1 MNRILCQTFS
11 DIVLTLIPENGT
23 TDQVFKKHSSM
34 SPARALYCSLVLMLL
49 LPLLASAQDKQKLV
63 ILHTNDMHSRLEGYA
78 PSGEYSPLTVNDDK
92 TTGGFSRIAALIER
106 ERSQLPEATLVV
118 DAGDFLMG
126 TIFHPL
132 EEKTGFQIPL
142 MAEMGYE
149 VMALGNH
156 EFDYGPA
163 VLARIIERSVQNG
176 PVPQLLLGNGDF
188 DANDTRDDGLED
200 LFKKGVISRTMVIE
214 KNGLK
219 IGLFSLMGSDADEVA
234 PYAPPVKF
242 SRQISSARRMVREL
256 DKKGCDLIIC
266 LSHSGLA
273 RDKRGEWSGEDV
285 KLASKVKGL
294 DIIISGHSHSKLPEP
309 LEVKGVTIVQ
319 TGSYGSS
326 VGRLD
331 LEVSE
336 GEVVVNGYRLIPVDD
351 TFAGDPEVQRK
362 IVAQKGVIE
371 NELLLP
377 LGYEITK
384 PLISTSFE
392 LRCDEIPDQLEK
404 SNLGPLVADAIYNYV
419 NSSSERGTDI
429 AMVAAGVIR
438 DAIVPGANSVQ
449 DIFRVMS
456 LGSGNDNI
464 PGYPIATVYVTGKE
478 LKSVIEILLV
488 AWKSSPSNYCYYS
501 GIEVE
506 YDPGRGLLRKI
517 SSMTLHR
524 SDGSVEEVDFS
535 KDNPK
540 LYSISANSYML
551 EFIGIIKKTTFGL
564 VNVVPK
570 LHDGSPMAS
579 INDAVVDFDPSPERF
594 LEGKEWI
601 ALTRLLSE
609 MQDTNGDGVP
619 DMNSFYRNPPLRV
632 IPAGSK

>member
-1 MNRILCQTFS
+1 M
-11 DIVLTLIPENGT
+11 
-23 TDQVFKKHSSM
+23 SS
-34 SPARALYCSLVLMLL
+34 ARAVTCSIVLMLL
-49 LPLLASAQDKQKLV
+49 LPLLISAQENQKLV

-78 PSGEYSPLTVNDDK
+78 PSGEYSPLTVNDDN
-92 TTGGFSRIAALIER
+92 TTGGFSRIAALIEK
-106 ERSQLPEATLVV
+106 ERSQFPEGTLVV

-132 EEKTGFQIPL
+132 EEKTGFQLPL

-163 VLARIIERSVQNG
+163 TLARIIERSAQNG
-176 PVPQLLLGNGDF
+176 PIPQLLLGNGDF
-188 DANDTRDDGLED
+188 DANDTRDDGLEN
-200 LFKKGVISRTMVIE
+200 LFSRGVISRTMVLE

-219 IGLFSLMGSDADEVA
+219 IGIFSLMGTDADEVA
-234 PYAPPVKF
+234 PYAPPVTF
-242 SRQISSARRMVREL
+242 SKQTASARMMVREL
-256 DKKGCDLIIC
+256 KSKGCDLIIC
-266 LSHSGLA
+266 LSHSGLE
-273 RDKRGEWSGEDV
+273 KNKKGEWSGEDV
-285 KLASKVKGL
+285 KIASKVKGI
-294 DIIISGHSHSKLPEP
+294 DIIISGHSHSKLSEP
-309 LEVKGVTIVQ
+309 LRINGVTIVQ

-331 LEVSE
+331 LEVSA
-336 GEVVVNGYRLIPVDD
+336 GEAVVTEYRLIPVDD
-351 TFAGDPEVQRK
+351 SFAGDPEVHRR
-362 IVAQKGVIE
+362 IEEQKALIDR
-371 NELLLP
+371 ELLSP
-377 LGYEITK
+377 LGYEISK
-384 PLISTSFE
+384 PLISTPFE
-392 LRCDEIPDQLEK
+392 LSCDESPDLLEK

-438 DAIVPGANSVQ
+438 DAIVPGTNSVQ

-456 LGSGNDNI
+456 LGSGNDDV
-464 PGYPIATVYVTGKE
+464 PGYPIATVYVTGRE

-506 YDPGRGLLRKI
+506 YDPDRWLLRKI
-517 SSMTLHR
+517 SSVTLSR
-524 SDGSVEEVDFS
+524 SDGSMEEVDFS
-535 KDNPK
+535 KNNPK

-570 LHDGSPMAS
+570 LSDGTPMLS
-579 INDAVVDFDPSPERF
+579 ITDAVVDFDPSQERF

-609 MQDTNGDGVP
+609 MHDTDGDGVP
-619 DMNSFYRNPPLRV
+619 DMNTFYRNPPLRV
-632 IPAGSK
+632 IPVERE

>member
-1 MNRILCQTFS
+1 
-11 DIVLTLIPENGT
+11 
-23 TDQVFKKHSSM
+23 
-34 SPARALYCSLVLMLL
+34 MLL
-49 LPLLASAQDKQKLV
+49 FPLPGSAQEKQNLV

-78 PSGEYSPLTVNDDK
+78 PSGEYSPLNINDDN

-106 ERSQLPEATLVV
+106 ERSQFPEATLVV

-132 EEKTGFQIPL
+132 EESTGFQIPL

-163 VLARIIERSVQNG
+163 TLARIIERSAQNG
-176 PVPQLLLGNGDF
+176 PIPQLLLGNGDF

-200 LFKKGVISRTMVIE
+200 LLGRGVISRTMVVE

-234 PYAPPVKF
+234 PYAPPVTF
-242 SRQISSARRMVREL
+242 SRQISSARNMVREL
-256 DKKGCDLIIC
+256 ENKGCDLIIC

-273 RDKRGEWSGEDV
+273 KDKNGEWTGEDV

-294 DIIISGHSHSKLPEP
+294 DIIISGHSHSKLSEP
-309 LEVKGVTIVQ
+309 LMVKGVAIVQ

-331 LEVSE
+331 LEVSDR
-336 GEVVVNGYRLIPVDD
+336 EVVVNGYRLIQVDD
-351 TFAGDPEVQRK
+351 SYAGDPEVHRK
-362 IVAQKGVIE
+362 IMEQKTVIE
-371 NELLLP
+371 NELLSP
-377 LGYEITK
+377 LGYEVSA
-384 PLISTSFE
+384 PLISTAFE
-392 LRCDEIPDQLEK
+392 LSCVESPELLEK

-438 DAIVPGANSVQ
+438 DAIVPGTNSVQ

-456 LGSGNDNI
+456 LGSGNDDI

-478 LKSVIEILLV
+478 LKSVVEILLV

-506 YDPGRGLLRKI
+506 YDPDRWLLRKV

-524 SDGSVEEVDFS
+524 SDGSVEEIDFS
-535 KDNPK
+535 KDNQK

-570 LHDGSPMAS
+570 LHDGTPMAS
-579 INDAVVDFDPSPERF
+579 ITDAVVDFDPAPERF
-594 LEGKEWI
+594 QEGKEWI

-609 MQDTNGDGVP
+609 MQDTDGDGVA
-619 DMNSFYRNPPLRV
+619 DMNIFYRNPPLRV
-632 IPAGSK
+632 IPVGRE